1 MGRGR
6 EGQSSGFQ
14 VVVHGIP
21 YAYDWRDLKDMF
33 NDEFAV
39 DRADIVTG
47 QDGRSKGFGTVRFES
62 EEDASRAIERFD
74 GFEIDGR
81 QVQVKLDMYG

>member
-1 MGRGR
+1 MRP
-6 EGQSSGFQ
+6 SLC
-14 VVVHGIP
+14 VVPTPACMPVCP
-21 YAYDWRDLKDMF
+21 
-33 NDEFAV
+33 
-39 DRADIVTG
+39 
-47 QDGRSKGFGTVRFES
+47 QGFGTVRFES